1 LRDGTFADE
10 PPLQSVPGAERVV
23 ESPVLRFSMD
33 GEIVDTIV
41 IRTHP
46 HRLMRLDLQG
56 EPILDLQP
64 FTDDAFWTV
73 SPSRMELVVVD
84 RALPPEEPSLG
95 VTKLSVAGD
104 SLWHRRYPVERAPLE
119 RSAVESYRL
128 KRAKELTDFGFAMS
142 RRHAATA
149 IREAIFV
156 PEHMPAS
163 FAAHIGRDGSVW
175 VGLAGPDPDAS
186 RWLVLRANGD
196 ILGELTLPS
205 RFVVLYATEASV
217 WGMERD
223 AMDVPYIVQYA
234 VRGGGEL

>member
-1 LRDGTFADE
+1 
-10 PPLQSVPGAERVV
+10 
-23 ESPVLRFSMD
+23 
-33 GEIVDTIV
+33 
-41 IRTHP
+41 
-46 HRLMRLDLQG
+46 
-56 EPILDLQP
+56 
-64 FTDDAFWTV
+64 
-73 SPSRMELVVVD
+73 MELVVVD
-84 RALPPEEPSLG
+84 RALRPGEPTLG

-104 SLWHRRYPVERAPLE
+104 SLWQRRYSVERAPLE
-119 RSAVESYRL
+119 RSAVEIYRL

-156 PEHMPAS
+156 PEHVPAS

-196 ILGELTLPS
+196 ILGELTLPG

-223 AMDVPYIVQYA
+223 AMDVPYIVKYA
-234 VRGGGEL
+234 VREGGEL